1 MSETNM
7 LVADFALEKCQS
19 LSENAIALTQK
30 LVRYKSITP
39 DDAGSMCFLIRKLQS
54 LGFDCHEVTRQ
65 GVRNLVAKRV
75 FGPGETLAF
84 AGHLDVVPTGPVELW
99 QCPPFAA
106 EIQDG
111 RLYGRGVADMKG
123 AIACFI
129 AAVESLIEQCN
140 RGSLMFLITCDEEGE
155 AEHGTAVLM
164 SHLKQQG
171 VDHLPNYC
179 LVGEPSSRKTLGD
192 VLKIGRRGSLSAHIR
207 VYGRQG
213 HVAYPHNCDNA
224 THHTSRLLQRLL
236 ALKWDEGTAQM
247 PGTTFQVT
255 QLNSGEF
262 VDNVVPGAC
271 DVCFN
276 IRYSSRFNEAELK
289 RLIDDILLDL
299 DLNYDIDWQRPC
311 APYFNQADEF
321 VALICGAIDTV
332 VGQVPMLT
340 TDGGTSDG
348 RFIASNH
355 TQVIEF
361 GLKNDNIHQINESA
375 DVQDI
380 ADLAHIY
387 QLAIQ
392 AFCLDAAQIGQRQ
405 AQQLAALT

>member
-1 MSETNM
+1 MQ
-7 LVADFALEKCQS
+7 VAGTALKRCAI
-19 LSENAIALTQK
+19 LSEQAIALTQK

-39 DDAGSMCFLIRKLQS
+39 DDAGSFCFLVRKLQS

-84 AGHLDVVPTGPVELW
+84 AGHLDVVPPGPMELW
-99 QCPPFAA
+99 QSPPFAA
-106 EIQDG
+106 NIQDG

-129 AAVESLIEQCN
+129 AAVESILAQCT

-155 AEHGTAVLM
+155 AEHGTVALM
-164 SHLKQQG
+164 SYLKQQG
-171 VDHLPNYC
+171 VDHLPDYC

-224 THHTSRLLQRLL
+224 THHTARLLQRLL
-236 ALKWDEGTAQM
+236 ALEWDKGTAQM

-276 IRYSSRFNEAELK
+276 FRYSSRFNEAELK
-289 RLIDDILLDL
+289 RMIDDILLDL
-299 DLNYDIDWQRPC
+299 DLNYDIEWQRPC

-321 VALICGAIDTV
+321 VALICNAIEAV
-332 VGQVPMLT
+332 VDQVPVLT

-348 RFIASNH
+348 RFIASSH

-361 GLKNDNIHQINESA
+361 GLRNDNIHQVNESA

-380 ADLAHIY
+380 SDLAHIY
-387 QLAIQ
+387 QLVIQ
-392 AFCLDAAQIGQRQ
+392 AFCLDPQRLMDAQVE
-405 AQQLAALT
+405 QLEALT